1 MVNNAAIGI
10 VTSFFLRFLN
20 SILKTFA
27 SALEL
32 VFIAILSWLIFD
44 IPVRI
49 NTALSILVVITAVYL
64 YAQNPVQSPAPALTK
79 TSSTESLVSSNKRA
93 NQKINV

>member
-1 MVNNAAIGI
+1 MINNAAIGI

-32 VFIAILSWLIFD
+32 VFIAILSWLFFD
-44 IPVRI
+44 IPIRI
-49 NTALSILVVITAVYL
+49 NTALSILVVVIAVYL
-64 YAQNPVQSPAPALTK
+64 YYENPVQSPIPTLPK
-79 TSSTESLVSSNKRA
+79 SESSESMISDKKG
-93 NQKINV
+93 NQKVTV